1 MNLRGLSLCYAK
13 CHQMDVLRERLLSSV
28 RVCMGGLVGSA
39 QAAVLSGLMRGSD
52 DRGTDAPSQLLAIE
66 PSEHEAALMLGDLQA
81 LLGSERVVYLPCLDE
96 SNSESRVWRTE
107 VVARLAA
114 AERGLVVVTHAAA
127 VQQPVESPDTAKT
140 EMLRLEKGEAL
151 RMRELKSRLLEMGL
165 ERVDYVYSPGEWA
178 VRGSIIDVFPFN
190 SLQPFRI
197 DFLGNEID
205 TIRQFDVESQLS
217 TGLVDAVNLMG
228 PPTDEQTIEMVP
240 ITRLLGERAVVY
252 YDNALLLRSLPEL
265 KDKHA
270 VLIGREGNRQKA
282 HVVFS
287 TRAEARLLSTEE
299 GNKRIRGR
307 SATNSSTRDEVPDT
321 INPEFLI
328 LNSELAAKQPIM
340 ADEALSRGFVDTLL
354 NIGAFSRT
362 AVKGAATERALLHR
376 LGNTSLRNTT
386 LKGEAARWLRAM
398 REFDE
403 GDYVVHA
410 DHGVGRFVGL
420 VEVDHWGGQPQQMM
434 KLMYK
439 DQSVVYVSVH
449 AIGKVSKYK
458 SATDE
463 PPRLSALGSGA
474 WQRLKERTKKRV
486 KDIARDLILLYSRRL
501 TEKGFAF
508 SPDGELAHALERS
521 FPYVVTPD
529 QERTINDVRSDME
542 RDIPMDRLVCGDVGF
557 GKTEVAIRAALKA
570 ATDGKQVAVLVP
582 TTVLAYQHFQTFS
595 ERLRDMPVTL
605 AYLSRACTPKQ
616 TAEIQEGL
624 RDGRI
629 DIVIGTHK
637 LLSPKIEYH
646 DLGLLIIDEEQKF
659 GVATKEKLR
668 QLRSNID
675 TLTLTATPIP
685 RTLQF
690 SLMGARDL
698 SVISTPPLNR
708 LPIQT
713 EVCEM
718 SDEMIAE
725 AIRNELSRDGQ
736 VFFVC
741 NRIARLPMLAERIR
755 RLVPEA
761 RITIGHGAM
770 APTELEKVVMQF
782 IAHETDV
789 LLSTTIVENGVDIP
803 NANTIIIAD
812 AHNYGLS
819 DLHQIRGRVGRTDRR
834 AYCYLCAPPLDT
846 LPQNAR
852 RRLEALVG
860 FSQLGSGLQIAM
872 QDLDIRG
879 AGNVLG
885 AEQSGFIADLG
896 FDTYMKVLREAVG
909 ELKSE
914 ERGVRS
920 EDLLF
925 TIQHSSEAGEAW
937 AADCSFDSDLPLF
950 LPESYIPGNSE
961 RIAIYRQLEKMSGR
975 DEPASLLEQL
985 RDRFGEPPAQAEQ
998 LLHVPHLRYLGRKAG
1013 IEKIVLKNA
1022 ELNLC
1027 FVSNDSRRFYQ
1038 SEVFGH
1044 WLSFINS
1051 QPLRC
1056 KLQQQGN
1063 FAQLTIRNVQSVEA
1077 ASHLINSMI

>member
-96 SNSESRVWRTE
+96 SNSESRVWRAE

-140 EMLRLEKGEAL
+140 EMLRLEKGQAL

-190 SLQPFRI
+190 SLQPFRV

-217 TGLVDAVNLMG
+217 TGLTEAVNLMG
-228 PPTDEQTIEMVP
+228 ARADSQPIQNSEFLIQSEEMVP

-265 KDKHA
+265 KGKHA

-307 SATNSSTRDEVPDT
+307 NTKSEDSSF
-321 INPEFLI
+321 II
-328 LNSELAAKQPIM
+328 HHSSEASM

-354 NIGAFSRT
+354 SIGAFSRP

-463 PPRLSALGSGA
+463 PPRLSALGSGV

-508 SPDGELAHALERS
+508 SPDGELAHTLERS

-529 QERTINDVRSDME
+529 QERAINDVRGDME

-616 TAEIQEGL
+616 TTEIQEGL

-718 SDEMIAE
+718 SDEVIAE

-755 RLVPEA
+755 SLVPEA

-914 ERGVRS
+914 AREPVRS

-925 TIQHSSEAGEAW
+925 TIQHSSEASEAW

-961 RIAIYRQLEKMSGR
+961 RIAIYRQLERMT
-975 DEPASLLEQL
+975 DERGLNDL
-985 RDRFGEPPAQAEQ
+985 RHRLTDRFGPLPREVED
-998 LLHVPHLRYLGRKAG
+998 LLLVVPLRHTALENG
-1013 IEKIVLKNA
+1013 IERITLK
-1022 ELNLC
+1022 EGRLQLC
-1027 FVSNDSRRFYQ
+1027 FVPNDSRGFYQ
-1038 SEVFGH
+1038 SETFTR
-1044 WLSFINS
+1044 WLRFINLN
-1051 QPLRC
+1051 PRRC
-1056 KLQQQGN
+1056 RLEN
-1063 FAQLTIRNVQSVEA
+1063 RNNSALLTIEGVTTVADAQQI
-1077 ASHLINSMI
+1077 INNA